1 MRKIGLLIAVFAVI
15 VLLALPVAASA
26 ETAQTAGGSGCAQFY
41 RIKCGDTLSRIAR
54 TYGTS
59 VNYLTWLNGIANPNY
74 IVAGTTICVR
84 MKPVH
89 PPAPPPPPPPPPPGP
104 PSPPPP
110 PPHHGGFYYTVR
122 CGDTLGNI
130 AGRYGWTAM
139 YLARVNGIPNP
150 NLIYAGQVLWIPAH

>member
-1 MRKIGLLIAVFAVI
+1 MRKIGLLVAVFVVI
-15 VLLALPVAASA
+15 VLLALPMAASA

-41 RIKCGDTLSRIAR
+41 KIKCGDTLSRIAR

-84 MKPVH
+84 AK
-89 PPAPPPPPPPPPPGP
+89 PAPPPPP
-104 PSPPPP
+104 S
-110 PPHHGGFYYTVR
+110 GGFYYTVK

-130 AGRYGWTAM
+130 GWKYGWSAT
-139 YLARVNGIPNP
+139 YLAQVNGIPNP
-150 NLIYAGQVLWIPAH
+150 DRIYAGQVLWIPAH

>member
-1 MRKIGLLIAVFAVI
+1 MRQVVLLVTVLAVI
-15 VLLALPVAASA
+15 FLLALPMAASA

-41 RIKCGDTLSRIAR
+41 KIKCGDTLSRIAR

-59 VNYLTWLNGIANPNY
+59 VNYLTWLNGIPNPDH
-74 IVAGTTICVR
+74 IVAGATICVR
-84 MKPVH
+84 AKP
-89 PPAPPPPPPPPPPGP
+89 ATPPPPPPPCG
-104 PSPPPP
+104 S
-110 PPHHGGFYYTVR
+110 YYTVK

-130 AGRYGWTAM
+130 AGRYGWSAT